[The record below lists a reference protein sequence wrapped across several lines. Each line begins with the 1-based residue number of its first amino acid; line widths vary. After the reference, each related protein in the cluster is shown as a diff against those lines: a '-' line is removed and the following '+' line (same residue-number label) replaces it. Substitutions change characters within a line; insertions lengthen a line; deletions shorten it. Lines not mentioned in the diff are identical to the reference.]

1 MITRCTFAILIVL
14 SSLIKSYT
22 QSAADCIGAVPV
34 CTNPYVLNFIP
45 KEQNNVSGEINPSN
59 TCLATGDTKGR
70 WYRFASS
77 GAGSLKFSIL
87 PQDTTYD
94 LDWVLYSMYNRP
106 CSDIWSDASLLLSCN
121 FYGIQG
127 NNGST
132 GISDSY
138 GGPFSP
144 TVNVDSVTLF
154 YLYVSHHWLGNNDTL
169 GYTIDFSGTTF
180 TFQDCSIV
188 GLNNLEEMTDVLVF
202 PNPFTDVI
210 NINGIPYH
218 AELNLYNTQGQVIF
232 TQLFQHSPV
241 VIPAKICQGVYILE
255 IKTPNNIYR
264 KKLIQ
269 RND

>member
-1 MITRCTFAILIVL
+1 MFTLLGLFTTTI
-14 SSLIKSYT
+14 SYYS
-22 QSAADCIGAVPV
+22 QSASDCIGAVPV

-45 KEQNNVSGEINPSN
+45 KEQNYVTGEINPSN

-70 WYRFASS
+70 WYRFAST
-77 GAGSLKFSIL
+77 GAGELKFVIS

-94 LDWVLYSMYNRP
+94 LDWALFSMYNRP

-132 GISDSY
+132 GLSDSP

-154 YLYVSHHWLGNNDTL
+154 YLYISHHWLGNNDTL

-180 TFQDCSIV
+180 GFQDCSII
-188 GLNNLEEMTDVLVF
+188 GLNNQDELTDILVF
-202 PNPFTDVI
+202 PNPYTDVI
-210 NINGIPYH
+210 NIEGILH
-218 AELNLYNTQGQVIF
+218 QAELTLYNPQGHVIF
-232 TQLFQHSPV
+232 TQNYQHSP
-241 VIPAKICQGVYILE
+241 IIMPTDLSQGVYILE
-255 IKTPNNIYR
+255 IKTPDSVYR

-269 RND
+269 RKN